1 MSYVPE
7 RRINLPQFRAI
18 SHAISTYEDVIL
30 LGKHI
35 CESIC
40 RTFGIKASSVLVFD
54 DREKELYY
62 VCSEGLSSEYLEKQ
76 PVYLEGQFKEFTEG
90 KPVFFRNFQNDDRV
104 QKPDAAIREGIVS
117 MLSFPIKYRNDVV
130 GLLKL
135 YNTAEWMIHEDDQ
148 DSINILAEQFGVV
161 IENNGL
167 KNFLDEVRAVMAN
180 LPLRMAGRF

>member
-7 RRINLPQFRAI
+7 KKINLPQFRAI

-30 LGKHI
+30 LGRNL

-40 RTFGIKASSVLVFD
+40 RTFDIKAASVLVFD

-62 VCSEGLSSEYLEKQ
+62 VCSEGLSEEYLTKQ
-76 PVYLEGQFKEFTEG
+76 PIYIEGKFIEFTEG
-90 KPVFFRNFQNDDRV
+90 NPVFFKNFQSDERV
-104 QKPDAAIREGIVS
+104 QNSDAAKKEGIVS
-117 MLSFPIKYRNDVV
+117 MLSFPIKYRNHVV

-135 YNTAEWMIHEDDQ
+135 YNNEEWMIHSEDQ
-148 DSINILAEQFGVV
+148 NSITILSEQFGLV

-167 KNFLDEVRAVMAN
+167 KNFLDEVRAVMGN
-180 LPLRMAGRF
+180 LPLRMARGF